1 MDSLVGDYLLF
12 LFFIW
17 VIHNYSISKDEFC
30 DVTLS
35 DTYTAVGHS
44 LHTLLGFLKPF
55 LIMVKGIELYIYMQ
69 YSRNVWVFFSSK
81 NRGSWKMCQ
90 SLEIPSYLPHPASVK
105 ETVHLLYN
113 YRMINST
120 ISITKRKDLPMRSVV
135 LVFISFKLP
144 GCC

>member
-1 MDSLVGDYLLF
+1 MDSLVGDYFLF

-44 LHTLLGFLKPF
+44 LHTLLFYLSLSLSWLRELNCIF
-55 LIMVKGIELYIYMQ
+55 ICNTLEMSGI
-69 YSRNVWVFFSSK
+69 FFSK

-113 YRMINST
+113 YRMINRT
-120 ISITKRKDLPMRSVV
+120 ISITKEKDLPMRSVV

>member
-1 MDSLVGDYLLF
+1 
-12 LFFIW
+12 
-17 VIHNYSISKDEFC
+17 
-30 DVTLS
+30 
-35 DTYTAVGHS
+35 
-44 LHTLLGFLKPF
+44 
-55 LIMVKGIELYIYMQ
+55 MVKGIELYIYMQ
-69 YSRNVWVFFSSK
+69 YSRNVWDFFSK

-113 YRMINST
+113 YRMINS
-120 ISITKRKDLPMRSVV
+120 IFSINKRKDLPMRSAV